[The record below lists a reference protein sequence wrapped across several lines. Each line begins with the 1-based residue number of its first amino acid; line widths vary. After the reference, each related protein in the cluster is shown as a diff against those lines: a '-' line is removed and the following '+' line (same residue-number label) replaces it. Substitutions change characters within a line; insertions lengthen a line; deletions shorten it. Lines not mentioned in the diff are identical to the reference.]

1 MNTIARHGKHIALLI
16 LSIFL
21 LTTPTHAEES
31 TPTPPE
37 GMVYVPAGEFI
48 MGSKVGDA
56 DEAPQH
62 IATTR
67 AFFIDTFEVSNAD
80 FKKFDPEHTWKEGRD
95 NHPAIVTWEE
105 ANAYAQSIGKRLPTE
120 TEWEKAARGIDGRMF
135 PWGNTYDPTF
145 IQYDRSKGIGNTIA
159 KPKSPYGCY
168 DMAGGAMEWTSS
180 WYKPY
185 KGNPIPAKQYGEKYK
200 VLKGGTTFNDNAH
213 MRCAHRFY
221 LPVDDSNNYLT
232 GFRCVKDVK

>member
-1 MNTIARHGKHIALLI
+1 MKSTPPHGKPYCLLFA
-16 LSIFL
+16 FL
-21 LTTPTHAEES
+21 LATGAIHAAQD

-48 MGSKVGDA
+48 MGSEVGDA
-56 DEAPQH
+56 DESPQH
-62 IATTR
+62 IATTG
-67 AFFIDTFEVSNAD
+67 AFFIDEYEVSNAD
-80 FKKFDPEHTWKEGRD
+80 FKKFDPEHTFPEGRE
-95 NHPAIVTWEE
+95 NFPAIVTWEE
-105 ANAYAQSIGKRLPTE
+105 ADAYAKSIGKRLPTE
-120 TEWEKAARGIDGRMF
+120 REWEKAARGIDGRMF
-135 PWGNTYDPTF
+135 PWGDTYDPTF
-145 IQYDRSKGIGNTIA
+145 VQYDRNKGIGETIA

-185 KGNPIPAKQYGEKYK
+185 PGNPIPSDKYGEKYK
-200 VLKGGTTFNDNAH
+200 VLKGGTTFNDPYH

-221 LPVDDSNNYLT
+221 LPMDDSSNYLT